1 MVSKKSR
8 SEVRVNKHRKLRN
21 RFSGTAERPRLAVFR
36 SNNHMYAQ
44 IIDDTVGNTL
54 VSASTLQK
62 DVKAELEKTNNVA
75 AAAYLG
81 VPYVWG
87 GTSGSGVDCSGL
99 VYLAHQACGIPITRN
114 SYSQGSGGQ
123 AVSDPQPGD
132 VVCYGGHVGIYAGGG
147 QMIHAPQPGEVVCYT
162 SVNYAYH
169 WYRRYW

>member
-1 MVSKKSR
+1 MINKASR
-8 SEVRVNKHRKLRN
+8 AEIREKKHRRLRHHLN
-21 RFSGTAERPRLAVFR
+21 GTATTPRLAVFR
-36 SNNHMYAQ
+36 SNKHMYAQ
-44 IIDDTVGNTL
+44 IIDDTVGKTL

-62 DVKAELEKTNNVA
+62 DVKAQLENTDDVA

-123 AVSDPQPGD
+123 AV
-132 VVCYGGHVGIYAGGG
+132 
-147 QMIHAPQPGEVVCYT
+147 
-162 SVNYAYH
+162 
-169 WYRRYW
+169 